1 MQKQQLST
9 IAHAEFVCDSV
20 RDLIASD
27 CIRKVRSLPHICS
40 PLSVVENSTGKKRLV
55 VNLRYL
61 NKHLC
66 KQRFKYE
73 DLRTAML
80 LFECGDYLFSFD
92 LKSGYHHVDIAE
104 VHHTLLGFQ
113 WEGAYYVF
121 TVLPFGL
128 ATACYMFTKLLRPL
142 VRFWRKQGIRIT
154 LYLDDGL
161 AVASSKTKALEAS
174 SLVKTTLEQS
184 GFVAHPEKSQW
195 TPVQQLTWLGFVI
208 DLAAGKIEVPVGKIQ
223 ALQES
228 VDRIR
233 AEKEVTAKMVA
244 SLVGRIIAMSIAVG
258 PVSSFMTR
266 SLYAVINSR
275 SSWYE
280 KLQLPAEAQLKLNF
294 WKNSITDYNK
304 PAYMAIAISC
314 KSCILR
320 CK

>member
-1 MQKQQLST
+1 MIVTRACVDDMSFDCVQTEPEQADSMLLPCTEECAVNDDECVMLSYFDKVAFDLGVCAPGMSVKGRLREHVKFWQEVLEAPQSVIDVIKSGYVLPLKTMPPPPLVQKNQLST
-9 IAHAEFVCDSV
+9 IAHAEFICDSV
-20 RDLIASD
+20 CDLIASD

-73 DLRTAML
+73 DLRTARL

-113 WEGAYYVF
+113 WEGAYYVV

-154 LYLDDGL
+154 LYLDQPGC
-161 AVASSKTKALEAS
+161 
-174 SLVKTTLEQS
+174 
-184 GFVAHPEKSQW
+184 
-195 TPVQQLTWLGFVI
+195 
-208 DLAAGKIEVPVGKIQ
+208 
-223 ALQES
+223 
-228 VDRIR
+228 
-233 AEKEVTAKMVA
+233 
-244 SLVGRIIAMSIAVG
+244 
-258 PVSSFMTR
+258 SF
-266 SLYAVINSR
+266 
-275 SSWYE
+275 
-280 KLQLPAEAQLKLNF
+280 
-294 WKNSITDYNK
+294 
-304 PAYMAIAISC
+304 
-314 KSCILR
+314 
-320 CK
+320 